1 LVTIAELSSCVKVEF
16 HNIEKGFFMADETKN
31 FCKDIESHHVHLC
44 TLSAEGRK
52 EMVKCLTGRAEYKC
66 GNCGIKANFPGN
78 VCDPVQLPEI
88 EWFGDGADNINLEGH
103 CR

>member
-1 LVTIAELSSCVKVEF
+1 MTKDAE
-16 HNIEKGFFMADETKN
+16 I

-44 TLSAEGRK
+44 TLSVEGRK
-52 EMVKCLTGRAEYKC
+52 DMVACLSGRAEYKC
-66 GNCGIKANFPGN
+66 GKCNAKANFAGN

-88 EWFGDGADNINLEGH
+88 EYLGDGADNLNLEGH